1 MKTYII
7 RLRSLLAFG
16 VALLTLTFIW
26 LGLSESQ
33 FYQSA
38 SQQLGQVKQTQETQ
52 DSAEPAD
59 AVLLPAV
66 AVQPDSIEA
75 SKTDDFF
82 LEYRIERERTRS
94 EQVEILREIVNNE
107 NSSEQMRYEAQQ
119 KLMYIAEALE
129 KESKVEKA
137 LIAKGFSEAV
147 AVMEQRSVMVIVSSD
162 GLRQEEIAQVGDV
175 VVKMTG
181 CKLEDVVIVPK
192 AAK

>member
-129 KESKVEKA
+129 KESKVENA